1 MGFKIFTASYLQNM
15 MSLDILSCI
24 QKAQYLDICSIGNVA
39 IVKNGCT
46 VTVVEKIMHKSI

>member
-1 MGFKIFTASYLQNM
+1 MGFKTFTLSYLENIM
-15 MSLDILSCI
+15 NLDILSCI

-46 VTVVEKIMHKSI
+46 ITIVEKTMYKSI